1 MERHDNPLNASDQ
14 LGTTPSSSTRNEHP
28 ASEKPT
34 PGRRA
39 ANTSQYAEAAMP
51 AGTRLQWP
59 MLGQREPSV
68 TWRAPP

>member
-1 MERHDNPLNASDQ
+1 MELHDNPLNASDQ
-14 LGTTPSSSTRNEHP
+14 LGTTPSSSTRYEGP

-59 MLGQREPSV
+59 MLGQRAPSA
-68 TWRAPP
+68 TWRGPP